1 MTAKEFNRLP
11 LSAKRGI
18 VKDYGKL
25 VDERKEEE
33 NTFTIQTYSV
43 QTSQVEAIRFIEV
56 WFEKTMQGIA
66 HIKMVRRT
74 NFDLS
79 N

>member
-11 LSAKRGI
+11 LSAKSGI

-25 VDERKEEE
+25 VDERREDDD
-33 NTFTIQTYSV
+33 TFTIQTYSV
-43 QTSQVEAIRFIEV
+43 KTEVVETTRFIEV
-56 WFEKTMQGIA
+56 WFEKKVEDISK
-66 HIKMVRRT
+66 IKMLRRSS
-74 NFDLS
+74 FDLR